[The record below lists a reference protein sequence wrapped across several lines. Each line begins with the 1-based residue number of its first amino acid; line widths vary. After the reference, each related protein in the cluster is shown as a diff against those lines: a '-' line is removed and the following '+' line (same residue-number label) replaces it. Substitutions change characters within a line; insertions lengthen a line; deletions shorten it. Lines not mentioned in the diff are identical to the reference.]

1 MQTETDVGAIGP
13 SEEKLDQQRTLLR
26 GLMRE
31 FMRTER
37 AATRQPLR
45 DARRFGNAPPAQALR
60 AVAEHA
66 EKNLPTLRDVATRN
80 DLAPGRALVI
90 AGSLLA
96 MARHRLNDRLVD
108 TEKSYRD
115 TLLDLRHGLDVMK
128 LMRKIADA
136 SGMVELGGFCTS
148 WLEQREPLV
157 ERVEGAMGW
166 FASHPRRAAAMN
178 HLRLPRQSD
187 LPRLVR
193 RLRGTDEH
201 RQARDESG
209 AHA

>member
-1 MQTETDVGAIGP
+1 MTETYSGASP
-13 SEEKLDQQRTLLR
+13 NEEKQDQQRTLLR

-37 AATRQPLR
+37 AAIRQPRR

-66 EKNLPTLRDVATRN
+66 EKNLATLREVARRN
-80 DLAPGRALVI
+80 DLAPGPVLVV

-96 MARHRLNDRLVD
+96 MARHRLADRLVD
-108 TEKSYRD
+108 TERSYRD

-166 FASHPRRAAAMN
+166 FATHPRRAAAMN
-178 HLRLPRQSD
+178 HLRLPRPSD
-187 LPRLVR
+187 LPRFIK
-193 RLRGTDEH
+193 RLRGADEH
-201 RQARDESG
+201 RHARDESE